1 MGLFDRLRGEL
12 VDIIEWV
19 DDDRHTLV
27 WRFPRYRNEIKN
39 GAQLIVR
46 PGQTAVFVSNGRIAD
61 VFEPGHYTLDTDNLP
76 LLSTLQGWKHGFE
89 SPFKSEVYFVS
100 TRTIGELKW
109 GTPNPIMLRDDDFGP
124 VRLRAFGTYT
134 LRAQDPQILLKE
146 LVGTDSALE
155 TGEITELMRGVVVS
169 AFADL
174 LGESKIAALDLAANY
189 RELGDDLAKMVNERI
204 DDEYGLEVPQLYIIN
219 VSLPESV
226 EKALDARSSMG
237 VIGDL
242 GRYQQFQLGN
252 ALGQP
257 GGPGGGLGEGV
268 GLGLGFQMANQL
280 AQGNS
285 QLAPAA
291 QQNAPAPPPP
301 PPLPGAVM
309 WHVASGGQSR
319 GPIPQ
324 SQLEQAVRA
333 GQVGPDALV
342 WTAGMPVWESVSR
355 TPIFASQLG
364 SAPPPLPGG

>member
-1 MGLFDRLRGEL
+1 
-12 VDIIEWV
+12 
-19 DDDRHTLV
+19 
-27 WRFPRYRNEIKN
+27 
-39 GAQLIVR
+39 
-46 PGQTAVFVSNGRIAD
+46 
-61 VFEPGHYTLDTDNLP
+61 
-76 LLSTLQGWKHGFE
+76 
-89 SPFKSEVYFVS
+89 
-100 TRTIGELKW
+100 
-109 GTPNPIMLRDDDFGP
+109 
-124 VRLRAFGTYT
+124 
-134 LRAQDPQILLKE
+134 
-146 LVGTDSALE
+146 
-155 TGEITELMRGVVVS
+155 MRGVVVS

-174 LGESKIAALDLAANY
+174 LGESPIAALDLAANY
-189 RELGDDLAKMVNERI
+189 KELGDDLARMVNERI

-242 GRYQQFQLGN
+242 GRYQQYQLGN

-257 GGPGGGLGEGV
+257 GGPGGAMGEGLGM
-268 GLGLGFQMANQL
+268 GLGFQMANQM
-280 AQGNS
+280 AQGGNRIPPPP
-285 QLAPAA
+285 APAA
-291 QQNAPAPPPP
+291 APAP

-342 WTAGMPVWESVSR
+342 WTAGMPVWESVGR
-355 TPIFASQLG
+355 TPVFASQLG

>member
-19 DDDRHTLV
+19 DDDRRTLV

-61 VFEPGHYTLDTDNLP
+61 VFEPGHYTLATDNLP
-76 LLSTLQGWKHGFE
+76 ILSTIQGWKHGFE
-89 SPFKSEVYFVS
+89 SPFKSECYFVS
-100 TRTIGELKW
+100 TRQISELKW
-109 GTPNPIMLRDDDFGP
+109 GTPNPVMLRDEDFGP

-134 LRAQDPQILLKE
+134 LRAQDPQTLLKE
-146 LVGTDSALE
+146 LVGTDAALQ
-155 TGEITELMRGVVVS
+155 TGEIEQLMRGVIVS

-174 LGESKIAALDLAANY
+174 LGESQIAALDLAANY
-189 RELGDDLAKMVNERI
+189 RELGDDLAALVNERI
-204 DDEYGLEVPQLYIIN
+204 DDEYGLEIPALYILN

-237 VIGDL
+237 VLGDL

-268 GLGLGFQMANQL
+268 GLGLGFQLANQL
-280 AQGNS
+280 ARGGS
-285 QLAPAA
+285 PTAPQAGA
-291 QQNAPAPPPP
+291 VAPAPPP
-301 PPLPGAVM
+301 LPAAAL
-309 WHVASGGQSR
+309 WHVAAGGEQR
-319 GPIPQ
+319 GPLPQ
-324 SQLEQAVRA
+324 PQLEHAVRA
-333 GQVGPDALV
+333 GQVGPDALA
-342 WTAGMPVWESVSR
+342 WTAGMPAW
-355 TPIFASQLG
+355 TPIGQVPAFAALFG
-364 SAPPPLPGG
+364 SAPPPLPPS

>member
-46 PGQTAVFVSNGRIAD
+46 PGQTAVFVSNGRLAD
-61 VFEPGHYTLDTDNLP
+61 VFEPGHYTLETDNLP
-76 LLSTLQGWKHGFE
+76 LLSSLQGWKHGFE

-100 TRTIGELKW
+100 TRTVSELKW
-109 GTPNPIMLRDDDFGP
+109 GTPNPIMLRDEDFGP
-124 VRLRAFGTYT
+124 IRLRAFGTYT
-134 LRAQDPQILLKE
+134 LRALDPQILLKE
-146 LVGTDSALE
+146 LVGTDAALE
-155 TGEITELMRGVVVS
+155 SGEITELMRGVVVS

-174 LGESKIAALDLAANY
+174 IGESKIAALDLAANY
-189 RELGDDLAKMVNERI
+189 RELGDDLARLVNERI

-257 GGPGGGLGEGV
+257 GGPGGSMGEGLGM
-268 GLGLGFQMANQL
+268 GLGFQMANQM
-280 AQGNS
+280 AKGTS
-285 QLAPAA
+285 QTAPAQA
-291 QQNAPAPPPP
+291 GGTLPSP
-301 PPLPGAVM
+301 PPLPTAAM
-309 WHVASGGQSR
+309 WYVAANGQQK
-319 GPIPQ
+319 GPLPQ
-324 SQLEQAVRA
+324 DQLAHAVRA

-342 WTAGMPVWESVSR
+342 WTAGMPVWESVRR
-355 TPIFASQLG
+355 TPAFANQLG
-364 SAPPPLPGG
+364 SVPPPLPGG

>member
-46 PGQTAVFVSNGRIAD
+46 PGQTAIFVSNGRLAD
-61 VFEPGHYTLDTDNLP
+61 IFEPGHYTLATDNLP
-76 LLSTLQGWKHGFE
+76 LLSSLQGWKHGFE

-109 GTPNPIMLRDDDFGP
+109 GTPNPIMLRDEDFGP

-134 LRAQDPQILLKE
+134 LRALDPETLLKE
-146 LVGTDSALE
+146 LVGTDAALE

-189 RELGDDLAKMVNERI
+189 RELGDDLARLVNERI

-257 GGPGGGLGEGV
+257 GGPGGGLGEGL
-268 GLGLGFQMANQL
+268 GMGLGFQMANQL
-280 AQGNS
+280 ARGGN
-285 QLAPAA
+285 QIAPPPPAGGA
-291 QQNAPAPPPP
+291 PPAPPP
-301 PPLPGAVM
+301 LPAAPM
-309 WHVASGGQSR
+309 WHVAANGRTR

-324 SQLEQAVRA
+324 QQLEHAVRA

-355 TPIFASQLG
+355 TPVFAGQLG
-364 SAPPPLPGG
+364 SVPPPLPGG